1 MEISERAEEALETLW
16 IASHEDKKNNLNIAD
31 LGKKAINDLLKN
43 DLVSQNGDLIK
54 LTEAG
59 LPKAE
64 SVVRRHRLAERLL
77 TDVLGTSKDESIMHK
92 KACKFEHL
100 LDHGLDDSIC
110 TLLGHPK
117 ICPHGKLI
125 PPGICCAE
133 KDTRVTK
140 VISPLSQ
147 LIPGQHG
154 KVAYIYATQ
163 TGKLQKLI
171 AMGILPGASL
181 ILLQNFPS
189 YIFATGETQFAI
201 DRDIAEA
208 IYVRLIKKNTTGK
221 TKKLA
226 SKHNQIE
233 KRGRK
238 RFGLFR

>member
-1 MEISERAEEALETLW
+1 MELRERAEEAMEALW
-16 IASHEDKKNNLNIAD
+16 IASHEDAKDSLNIKELD
-31 LGKKAINDLLKN
+31 NKAINDLLKT
-43 DLVSQNGDLIK
+43 DLVSQNGDMIK

-64 SVVRRHRLAERLL
+64 NVVRRHRLAERLL
-77 TDVLGTSKDESIMHK
+77 TDVLGTSKDESTMHE

-125 PPGICCAE
+125 PPGKCCTGQE
-133 KDTRVTK
+133 TRVTT

-147 LIPGQHG
+147 LTPGQRG

-163 TGKLQKLI
+163 TGKLQKLM
-171 AMGILPGASL
+171 AMGILPGAPL
-181 ILLQNFPS
+181 TLLQSFPS

-201 DRDIAEA
+201 DKDIAEA
-208 IYVRLIKKNTTGK
+208 IYVRLIEESAHVKS
-221 TKKLA
+221 KKL
-226 SKHNQIE
+226 SGKRHQVE
-233 KRGRK
+233 KKGRR